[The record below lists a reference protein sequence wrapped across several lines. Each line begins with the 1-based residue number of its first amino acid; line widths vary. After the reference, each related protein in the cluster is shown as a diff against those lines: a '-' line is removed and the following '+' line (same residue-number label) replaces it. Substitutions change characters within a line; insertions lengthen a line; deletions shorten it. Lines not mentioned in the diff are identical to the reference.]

1 MKVKICGITNIEDA
15 KLSHKLGADAI
26 GFIFYKKSKRFIEPK
41 DAKVIINQLPPF
53 VFKVGVFV
61 NESVEEINEIAK
73 EVKLNFV
80 QLHGEEPPEMIAQIE
95 LPVIKVFRVKDNFD
109 FAVLSQYKNCSFL
122 LDAFDEK
129 EYGGTGQKFNWNK
142 IPIELQSKIILAG
155 GVSAENIEKIYNE
168 IKPYAIDVSSSV
180 EIKPGKKD
188 EIKLKELF
196 KKIIELR
203 NK

>member
-15 KLSHKLGADAI
+15 KLSHKFGADAI